1 MISLNIKDYR
11 EDSPSVVTV
20 GTFDGIHLGHRKLI
34 DKVISI
40 SKSKNLRSIIL
51 TFSPH
56 PRIVLNNDADIKLL
70 TTQREKNEIFGSYNI
85 DYLLTQDFSKS
96 FSKLSP
102 IEFVRDILVKKLNV
116 RHIVTGYDH
125 HFGKDRNA
133 NSNQLLE
140 FSKDFGYDVT
150 KVDAFH
156 KNKVSISSTKIRN
169 LIIDGRINN
178 ANEFLGYQFILTGK
192 VIGGLGRGKSLGFP
206 TANILI
212 DNYKIKPG
220 NGVYYISSLL
230 EGQNTN
236 GMMNVGVNPTFKDKG
251 HSIEIHFFD
260 FNQNLYDKEISI
272 RVIKK
277 IREEKKFDSAD
288 KLTTQLQMD
297 KKKCFEL
304 ITNLKKTI

>member
-1 MISLNIKDYR
+1 MISLNIQDYF
-11 EDSPSVVTV
+11 ENVPSVVTV
-20 GTFDGIHLGHRKLI
+20 GTFDGVHLGHLKLI

-116 RHIVTGYDH
+116 KHIVTGYDH
-125 HFGKDRNA
+125 HFGKNRNA
-133 NSNQLLE
+133 NSNQLIE

-169 LIIDGRINN
+169 LIIDGKISN

-230 EGQNTN
+230 EGQITN
-236 GMMNVGVNPTFKDKG
+236 GMMNVGFNPTFKDKG

-277 IREEKKFDSAD
+277 IRDEKKFDSANE
-288 KLTTQLQMD
+288 LTTQLQID

>member
-1 MISLNIKDYR
+1 MISLNIQDYF
-11 EDSPSVVTV
+11 ENAPSVVTV
-20 GTFDGIHLGHRKLI
+20 GTFDGVHIGHRKLI

-70 TTQREKNEIFGSYNI
+70 TTQREKNEIFGSYDI

-169 LIIDGRINN
+169 LIINGKISN

-230 EGQNTN
+230 EGQITN

-260 FNQNLYDKEISI
+260 FNQNLYEKEISI

-277 IREEKKFDSAD
+277 IREEKKFDSSD
-288 KLTTQLQMD
+288 ELTTQLQMD

>member
-1 MISLNIKDYR
+1 LISLNIKDYR

-51 TFSPH
+51 TFNPH
-56 PRIVLNNDADIKLL
+56 PRIILNKDADIKLL
-70 TTQREKNEIFGSYNI
+70 TTQNEKNKIFESYNI
-85 DYLLTQDFSKS
+85 DYLVTQDFSKT

-102 IEFVRDILVKKLNV
+102 IEFIRNILVKKLNV
-116 RHIVTGYDH
+116 RHIVIGYDH
-125 HFGKDRNA
+125 HFGKNRNA
-133 NSNQLLE
+133 NSNQLIE
-140 FSKDFGYDVT
+140 FSKDFGFDVT

-169 LIIDGRINN
+169 LIINGNINE
-178 ANEFLGYQFILTGK
+178 ANQLLGYQFILSGK

-212 DNYKIKPG
+212 DNYKIKPA
-220 NGVYYISSLL
+220 NGVYYINSILD
-230 EGQNTN
+230 GQNIN

-260 FNQNLYDKEISI
+260 FKQNLYDKEISI

-288 KLTTQLQMD
+288 DLTTQLQMD

>member
-1 MISLNIKDYR
+1 M
-11 EDSPSVVTV
+11 
-20 GTFDGIHLGHRKLI
+20 TF
-34 DKVISI
+34 
-40 SKSKNLRSIIL
+40 N
-51 TFSPH
+51 PH
-56 PRIVLNNDADIKLL
+56 PRIILNKDADIKLL
-70 TTQREKNEIFGSYNI
+70 TTQNEKNKIFESYNI
-85 DYLLTQDFSKS
+85 DYLVTQDFSNT

-102 IEFVRDILVKKLNV
+102 IEFIRNILVKKLNV
-116 RHIVTGYDH
+116 RHIVIGYDH
-125 HFGKDRNA
+125 HFGKNRNA
-133 NSNQLLE
+133 NSNQLIE
-140 FSKDFGYDVT
+140 FSKDFGFDVT

-169 LIIDGRINN
+169 LIINGKINE
-178 ANEFLGYQFILTGK
+178 ANQLLGYQFILSGK

-212 DNYKIKPG
+212 DNYKIKPA
-220 NGVYYISSLL
+220 NGVYYISSILD
-230 EGQNTN
+230 GQNIN

-260 FNQNLYDKEISI
+260 FKQNLYDKEISI

-288 KLTTQLQMD
+288 ELTTQLQMD

>member
-1 MISLNIKDYR
+1 MISLNIQDYF
-11 EDSPSVVTV
+11 ENAPSVVTV
-20 GTFDGIHLGHRKLI
+20 GTFDGVHLGHLKLI

-56 PRIVLNNDADIKLL
+56 PRIVLNNDVDIKLL

-116 RHIVTGYDH
+116 KHIVTGYDH
-125 HFGKDRNA
+125 HFGKNRNA
-133 NSNQLLE
+133 NSNQLIE

-150 KVDAFH
+150 KVDAFY

-169 LIIDGRINN
+169 LIIDGKISN

-192 VIGGLGRGKSLGFP
+192 VIGGLGRGRSLGFP

-230 EGQNTN
+230 EGKITN

-288 KLTTQLQMD
+288 ELTTQLQMD

>member
-1 MISLNIKDYR
+1 MISLNIQDYF
-11 EDSPSVVTV
+11 ENAPSVVAV
-20 GTFDGIHLGHRKLI
+20 GTFDGVHIGHRKLI

-40 SKSKNLRSIIL
+40 SESKNLMSIIL

-56 PRIVLNNDADIKLL
+56 PRIVLNNDVDIKLL

-116 RHIVTGYDH
+116 KHIVTGYDH
-125 HFGKDRNA
+125 HFGKNRNA
-133 NSNQLLE
+133 NSNQLIE

-150 KVDAFH
+150 KVDEFY

-169 LIIDGRINN
+169 LIIDGKISN

-220 NGVYYISSLL
+220 NGVYYISSMLD
-230 EGQNTN
+230 GQNIN

-260 FNQNLYDKEISI
+260 FKQNLYDKQISV
-272 RVIKK
+272 RVIEK
-277 IREEKKFDSAD
+277 IREEKEFDSAD
-288 KLTTQLQMD
+288 ELTTQLQLD

>member
-1 MISLNIKDYR
+1 MISLNIQDYF
-11 EDSPSVVTV
+11 ENAPSVVTV
-20 GTFDGIHLGHRKLI
+20 GTFDGVHLGHLKLI

-56 PRIVLNNDADIKLL
+56 PRIVLNKDADIKLL

-169 LIIDGRINN
+169 LIIDGKINN

-220 NGVYYISSLL
+220 NGVYYITSLL

-260 FNQNLYDKEISI
+260 FNLNLYDKEISI

-288 KLTTQLQMD
+288 ELTTQLQMD

>member
-1 MISLNIKDYR
+1 MSQLKWWETAVIYQIYPRSFQ
-11 EDSPSVVTV
+11 DSNA
-20 GTFDGIHLGHRKLI
+20 DGIGDLNGITSRLDYIANLGVDAI
-34 DKVISI
+34 WISPFF
-40 SKSKNLRSIIL
+40 KS
-51 TFSPH
+51 P
-56 PRIVLNNDADIKLL
+56 
-70 TTQREKNEIFGSYNI
+70 Q
-85 DYLLTQDFSKS
+85 
-96 FSKLSP
+96 
-102 IEFVRDILVKKLNV
+102 
-116 RHIVTGYDH
+116 
-125 HFGKDRNA
+125 
-133 NSNQLLE
+133 
-140 FSKDFGYDVT
+140 KDFGYDVT

-156 KNKVSISSTKIRN
+156 KKKVSICSTKIRN
-169 LIIDGRINN
+169 LIIDGKISN

-192 VIGGLGRGKSLGFP
+192 VIVGLGRGQSLGFP

-212 DNYKIKPG
+212 DNNKIKPG

-230 EGQNTN
+230 EGQITN

-288 KLTTQLQMD
+288 ELTTQLQLD

-304 ITNLKKTI
+304 ITNIKKTI

>member
-1 MISLNIKDYR
+1 MISLNIQDYF
-11 EDSPSVVTV
+11 ENAPSVVTV
-20 GTFDGIHLGHRKLI
+20 GTFDGVHLGHLKLI

-116 RHIVTGYDH
+116 KHIVTGYDH
-125 HFGKDRNA
+125 HFGKNRNA
-133 NSNQLLE
+133 NSNQLIE

-169 LIIDGRINN
+169 LIIDGKINN

-192 VIGGLGRGKSLGFP
+192 VIVGLGRGKSLGFP

-288 KLTTQLQMD
+288 ELTTQLQMD

>member
-1 MISLNIKDYR
+1 MISLNIQDYF
-11 EDSPSVVTV
+11 ENAPSVVTV
-20 GTFDGIHLGHRKLI
+20 GTFDGVHLGHRKLI

-56 PRIVLNNDADIKLL
+56 PRIVLNNDSDIKLL

-116 RHIVTGYDH
+116 KHIVTGYDH
-125 HFGKDRNA
+125 HFGKNRNA
-133 NSNQLLE
+133 NSNQLIE

-169 LIIDGRINN
+169 LIIDGKINN

-230 EGQNTN
+230 EGQITN

-288 KLTTQLQMD
+288 ELTTQLQLD

>member
-1 MISLNIKDYR
+1 MISLNIQDYF
-11 EDSPSVVTV
+11 ENAPSVLTV
-20 GTFDGIHLGHRKLI
+20 GTFDGVHLGHRKLI

-40 SKSKNLRSIIL
+40 SKSKNLSSIIL

-70 TTQREKNEIFGSYNI
+70 TTQTEKNEIFGDYNI
-85 DYLLTQDFSKS
+85 DYLLTQDFSIS

-125 HFGKDRNA
+125 HFGKNRNA
-133 NSNQLLE
+133 NSNQLIE

-169 LIIDGRINN
+169 LIIHGKINE

-192 VIGGLGRGKSLGFP
+192 VISGLGRGKSLGFP

-212 DNYKIKPG
+212 DNHKIKPG

-230 EGQNTN
+230 KGKNIN

-251 HSIEIHFFD
+251 YSIEIHFFD
-260 FNQNLYDKEISI
+260 FKQDLYDKEISI

-288 KLTTQLQMD
+288 ELIIQLQMD

>member
-1 MISLNIKDYR
+1 MISLNIQDYF
-11 EDSPSVVTV
+11 ENAPSVVTV
-20 GTFDGIHLGHRKLI
+20 GTFDGVHLGHRKLI

-169 LIIDGRINN
+169 LIIDGKINN
-178 ANEFLGYQFILTGK
+178 ANKFLGYQFILTGK

-288 KLTTQLQMD
+288 ELTTQLQMD

>member
-1 MISLNIKDYR
+1 MISLNIQDYY
-11 EDSPSVVTV
+11 EDPPSIVTV
-20 GTFDGIHLGHRKLI
+20 GTFDGVHLGHRKLI
-34 DKVISI
+34 NKVISI

-56 PRIVLNNDADIKLL
+56 PRIVLNNDVDIKLL
-70 TTQREKNEIFGSYNI
+70 TTQNEKNDIFESYNI

-125 HFGKDRNA
+125 HFGKNRNA
-133 NSNQLLE
+133 NSNQLIE
-140 FSKDFGYDVT
+140 YSKDFGFDVT
-150 KVDAFH
+150 KVDVFL

-169 LIIDGRINN
+169 LIIEGKINE
-178 ANEFLGYQFILTGK
+178 ANQLLGYQFILTGK

-220 NGVYYISSLL
+220 NGVYYISSMLD
-230 EGQNTN
+230 GQNIN

-260 FNQNLYDKEISI
+260 FKQNLYDKQISV
-272 RVIKK
+272 RVIEK
-277 IREEKKFDSAD
+277 IREEKEFDSPD
-288 KLTTQLQMD
+288 DLTKQLQLD
-297 KKKCFEL
+297 KKKCIEL

>member
-1 MISLNIKDYR
+1 MISLNIQDYF
-11 EDSPSVVTV
+11 ENAPSVVTV
-20 GTFDGIHLGHRKLI
+20 GTFDGVHLGHRKLI

-70 TTQREKNEIFGSYNI
+70 TTQREKNEIFRSYNI

-116 RHIVTGYDH
+116 KHIVTGYDH

-169 LIIDGRINN
+169 LIIDGKINN

-220 NGVYYISSLL
+220 NGVYYITSLL

>member
-1 MISLNIKDYR
+1 MISLNIQDYF
-11 EDSPSVVTV
+11 ENAPSVVTV
-20 GTFDGIHLGHRKLI
+20 GTFDGVHLGHLKLI

-150 KVDAFH
+150 KVDAFY

-169 LIIDGRINN
+169 LIIDGKINN

-230 EGQNTN
+230 EGQITN

-288 KLTTQLQMD
+288 ELTTQLQMD

>member
-1 MISLNIKDYR
+1 MISLNIQDYF
-11 EDSPSVVTV
+11 ENAPSVVTV
-20 GTFDGIHLGHRKLI
+20 GTFDGVHLGHRKLI

-70 TTQREKNEIFGSYNI
+70 TTQREKNEIFRSYNI

-116 RHIVTGYDH
+116 KHIVTGYDH
-125 HFGKDRNA
+125 HFGKNRNA
-133 NSNQLLE
+133 NSNQLIE
-140 FSKDFGYDVT
+140 FSKDFAYDVT

-169 LIIDGRINN
+169 LIIDGKINN

-288 KLTTQLQMD
+288 ELTTQLQLD

>member
-1 MISLNIKDYR
+1 LILLNIHDYF
-11 EDSPSVVTV
+11 ENAPSVVTV

-56 PRIVLNNDADIKLL
+56 PRIVLNNETDIKLL
-70 TTQREKNEIFGSYNI
+70 TTQNEKNEIFESYNI
-85 DYLLTQDFSKS
+85 HYLLNQDFSKS

-102 IEFVRDILVKKLNV
+102 LEFVRDILVKKLNV

-125 HFGKDRNA
+125 HFGKNRNA
-133 NSNQLLE
+133 NSNQLIE

-169 LIIDGRINN
+169 LIIDGKINE

-192 VIGGLGRGKSLGFP
+192 VISGLGRGKSLGFP
-206 TANILI
+206 TANILT

-220 NGVYYISSLL
+220 NGVYYISSVF
-230 EGQNTN
+230 EGQNIN

-260 FNQNLYDKEISI
+260 FKQDLYDMEISV

-277 IREEKKFDSAD
+277 IRDEKKFDSAD
-288 KLTTQLQMD
+288 DLIKQLQLD

>member
-1 MISLNIKDYR
+1 MIPLNIQDYF
-11 EDSPSVVTV
+11 ENAPSVVTV
-20 GTFDGIHLGHRKLI
+20 GTFDGVHLGHRKLI

-56 PRIVLNNDADIKLL
+56 PRIVLNSDADIKLL
-70 TTQREKNEIFGSYNI
+70 TTQNEKNEIFESYNI
-85 DYLLTQDFSKS
+85 NYLLNQDFSKS

-102 IEFVRDILVKKLNV
+102 LEFVRDILVKKLNI

-125 HFGKDRNA
+125 HFGKNRNA
-133 NSNQLLE
+133 NSNQLIE

-169 LIIDGRINN
+169 LIIEGKINE

-192 VIGGLGRGKSLGFP
+192 VVGGLGRGKSLGFP

-212 DNYKIKPG
+212 DNHKIKPG
-220 NGVYYISSLL
+220 NGVYYVSSVF
-230 EGQNTN
+230 EGQNIN
-236 GMMNVGVNPTFKDKG
+236 GMMNVGTNPTFKDKG
-251 HSIEIHFFD
+251 YSIEIHFFD
-260 FNQNLYDKEISI
+260 FKQNLYDKEISI

-288 KLTTQLQMD
+288 ELTTQLQMD
-297 KKKCFEL
+297 QKKCFEL
-304 ITNLKKTI
+304 MTNLKKTI

>member
-1 MISLNIKDYR
+1 LISLNIQDYF
-11 EDSPSVVTV
+11 ENAPSVVTV
-20 GTFDGIHLGHRKLI
+20 GTFDGVHLGHLKLI

-56 PRIVLNNDADIKLL
+56 PRIVLNNEADIKLL

-125 HFGKDRNA
+125 HFGKNRNA
-133 NSNQLLE
+133 NSNQLIE

-150 KVDAFH
+150 KVDAFY

-169 LIIDGRINN
+169 LIIDGKINN

-230 EGQNTN
+230 EGQITN

-288 KLTTQLQMD
+288 ELTTQLQMD

>member
-40 SKSKNLRSIIL
+40 SKTKNLRSIIL

-70 TTQREKNEIFGSYNI
+70 TTQNEKNEIFKSYNI
-85 DYLLTQDFSKS
+85 DYSLTQDFSKS

-125 HFGKDRNA
+125 HFGKNRNA
-133 NSNQLLE
+133 NSNQLME

-169 LIIDGRINN
+169 LIIDGKINE

-206 TANILI
+206 TANIFI

-230 EGQNTN
+230 EGKNIN

-260 FNQNLYDKEISI
+260 FKQNLYYKEISI

-277 IREEKKFDSAD
+277 IREEKKFDSPNE
-288 KLTTQLQMD
+288 LTTQLQMD

>member
-1 MISLNIKDYR
+1 MISLNIQDYF
-11 EDSPSVVTV
+11 ENAPSVVTV
-20 GTFDGIHLGHRKLI
+20 GTFDGVHLGHLKLI

-116 RHIVTGYDH
+116 KHIVTGYDH

-169 LIIDGRINN
+169 LIIDGKINN
-178 ANEFLGYQFILTGK
+178 ANKFLGYQFILTGK

-288 KLTTQLQMD
+288 ELTTQLQLD

>member
-1 MISLNIKDYR
+1 MISLNIQDYF
-11 EDSPSVVTV
+11 EKAPSVVTV
-20 GTFDGIHLGHRKLI
+20 GTFDGVHLGHLKLI

-116 RHIVTGYDH
+116 KHIVTGYDH
-125 HFGKDRNA
+125 HFGKNRNA
-133 NSNQLLE
+133 NSNQLIE

-150 KVDAFH
+150 KVDAFY

-169 LIIDGRINN
+169 LIIDGKISN

-230 EGQNTN
+230 EGQITN

-277 IREEKKFDSAD
+277 IREEKKFDSSD
-288 KLTTQLQMD
+288 ELTTQLQMD

>member
-1 MISLNIKDYR
+1 MISLNIQDYF
-11 EDSPSVVTV
+11 EDSPSVITV

-34 DKVISI
+34 DRVISI

-70 TTQREKNEIFGSYNI
+70 TTQNEKNEIFKSYNI
-85 DYLLTQDFSKS
+85 DYSLTQDFSKS

-125 HFGKDRNA
+125 HFGKNRNA
-133 NSNQLLE
+133 NSNQLIE
-140 FSKDFGYDVT
+140 FSKHFGYDVT
-150 KVDAFH
+150 NVDAFF

-169 LIIDGRINN
+169 LIFDGKINE

-212 DNYKIKPG
+212 DNYKIKPR
-220 NGVYYISSLL
+220 NGVYYISSMF
-230 EGQNTN
+230 EGQNIN
-236 GMMNVGVNPTFKDKG
+236 GMMNIGVNPTFKDKG

-260 FNQNLYDKEISI
+260 FKQNLYDREISI

-277 IREEKKFDSAD
+277 IREEKKFESAD
-288 KLTTQLQMD
+288 ELTTQLQKD

>member
-1 MISLNIKDYR
+1 MISLNIQDYF
-11 EDSPSVVTV
+11 ENTPSVVTV
-20 GTFDGIHLGHRKLI
+20 GTFDGVHLGHRKLI

-40 SKSKNLRSIIL
+40 SKSKNLMSIIL

-116 RHIVTGYDH
+116 KHIVTGYDH

-169 LIIDGRINN
+169 LIIDGKINN

-220 NGVYYISSLL
+220 NGVYYITSLL

-288 KLTTQLQMD
+288 ELTTQLQMD

>member
-1 MISLNIKDYR
+1 MISLNIQDYF
-11 EDSPSVVTV
+11 ENAPSVITV
-20 GTFDGIHLGHRKLI
+20 GTFDGVHLGHRKLI

-116 RHIVTGYDH
+116 KHIVTGYDH
-125 HFGKDRNA
+125 HFGKNRNA
-133 NSNQLLE
+133 NSNQLIE
-140 FSKDFGYDVT
+140 FSKDFGYNVT

-169 LIIDGRINN
+169 LIIDGKISN

-230 EGQNTN
+230 EGQITN

-260 FNQNLYDKEISI
+260 FKQNLYDKEISI

-277 IREEKKFDSAD
+277 LEKK
-288 KLTTQLQMD
+288 KN
-297 KKKCFEL
+297 L
-304 ITNLKKTI
+304 ILRMI

>member
-1 MISLNIKDYR
+1 MISLNIQDYF
-11 EDSPSVVTV
+11 ENAPSVVTV
-20 GTFDGIHLGHRKLI
+20 GTFDGVHLGHLKLI

-56 PRIVLNNDADIKLL
+56 PRIVLNNDVDIKLL

-125 HFGKDRNA
+125 HFGKNRNA
-133 NSNQLLE
+133 NSNQLIE

-150 KVDAFH
+150 KVDAFY

-169 LIIDGRINN
+169 LIIDGKINN

-230 EGQNTN
+230 EGQITG

-288 KLTTQLQMD
+288 ELTTQLQMD

>member
-1 MISLNIKDYR
+1 MISLNIQDYF
-11 EDSPSVVTV
+11 ENAPSVVTV
-20 GTFDGIHLGHRKLI
+20 GTFDGVHIGHRKLI

-169 LIIDGRINN
+169 LIINGKISN

-230 EGQNTN
+230 EGQITN

-260 FNQNLYDKEISI
+260 FNQNLYEKEISI

-277 IREEKKFDSAD
+277 IREEKKFDSSD
-288 KLTTQLQMD
+288 ELTTQLQMD

>member
-1 MISLNIKDYR
+1 LISLNIQDYF
-11 EDSPSVVTV
+11 ENAHSVVTV
-20 GTFDGIHLGHRKLI
+20 GTFDGVHLGHRKLI

-70 TTQREKNEIFGSYNI
+70 TTQNEKNEIFESYNI
-85 DYLLTQDFSKS
+85 DYLLNQDFSKS

-116 RHIVTGYDH
+116 RHIVIGYDH
-125 HFGKDRNA
+125 HFGKNRNA
-133 NSNQLLE
+133 NSNQLIE

-169 LIIDGRINN
+169 LIIDGKINE

-206 TANILI
+206 TANILT

-220 NGVYYISSLL
+220 NGVYFISSVFD
-230 EGQNTN
+230 GQNIN

-251 HSIEIHFFD
+251 HSIEIHFFN
-260 FNQNLYDKEISI
+260 FKQNLYHKEISI

-288 KLTTQLQMD
+288 ELTTQLQLD

>member
-1 MISLNIKDYR
+1 MISLNIKDYC

-51 TFSPH
+51 TFNPH
-56 PRIVLNNDADIKLL
+56 PRIILNKDADIKLL
-70 TTQREKNEIFGSYNI
+70 TTQNEKNKIFESYNI
-85 DYLLTQDFSKS
+85 DYLVTQDFSKT

-102 IEFVRDILVKKLNV
+102 IEFIRNILVKKLNV
-116 RHIVTGYDH
+116 RHIVIGYDH
-125 HFGKDRNA
+125 HFGNNRNA
-133 NSNQLLE
+133 NSNQLIE
-140 FSKDFGYDVT
+140 FSKDFGFDVT
-150 KVDAFH
+150 KVDAFQ
-156 KNKVSISSTKIRN
+156 KNEVSISSTKIRN
-169 LIIDGRINN
+169 LIINGKINE
-178 ANEFLGYQFILTGK
+178 ANQLLGYQFILTGK

-212 DNYKIKPG
+212 DNYKIKPA
-220 NGVYYISSLL
+220 NGVYYISSILD
-230 EGQNTN
+230 GQNIN

-288 KLTTQLQMD
+288 ELTTQLQLD

>member
-1 MISLNIKDYR
+1 MISLNIQDYF
-11 EDSPSVVTV
+11 ENAPSVITV
-20 GTFDGIHLGHRKLI
+20 GTFDGVHLGHRKLI

-116 RHIVTGYDH
+116 KHIVTGYDH
-125 HFGKDRNA
+125 HFGKNRNA
-133 NSNQLLE
+133 NSNQLIE

-169 LIIDGRINN
+169 LILDGKINN

-212 DNYKIKPG
+212 DNYKIK
-220 NGVYYISSLL
+220 
-230 EGQNTN
+230 
-236 GMMNVGVNPTFKDKG
+236 
-251 HSIEIHFFD
+251 
-260 FNQNLYDKEISI
+260 
-272 RVIKK
+272 
-277 IREEKKFDSAD
+277 
-288 KLTTQLQMD
+288 QLS
-297 KKKCFEL
+297 
-304 ITNLKKTI
+304 